1 MEIYSSWL
9 CRKWPRQQDLDWK
22 IAVSS
27 FSSGRWGCPREL
39 QVSGP
44 EVCGASLKP
53 QCYPPRGRVTAQS
66 RTGGSNRSI
75 CYCLSETCPTKCLV
89 SRLNAPGASRA
100 STPTP
105 LPVPDT
111 LLLGE
116 GYDDTLNM
124 QEGMRGNTATGQIIW
139 RRNLF
144 PGRLPTAGFLAL
156 ACCHANETKINIP
169 RSAKPCVNNHTANNL
184 NKIPCPVPK

>member
-9 CRKWPRQQDLDWK
+9 CRKWPRRQDLDWK

-27 FSSGRWGCPREL
+27 FSSGRWGGPREL

-53 QCYPPRGRVTAQS
+53 QCYPPRGQSDRPEQDWRLQQIHLLLPLGNLPHKMSSIQAQF
-66 RTGGSNRSI
+66 
-75 CYCLSETCPTKCLV
+75 
-89 SRLNAPGASRA
+89 PGASRA

-111 LLLGE
+111 RLWGE
-116 GYDDTLNM
+116 GYDGTLNM

-169 RSAKPCVNNHTANNL
+169 RSAKPCVNNHPPNNL